1 MKNGCIIDIIFLNIE
16 IYPEHGDYNRR
27 QGNVIDRNQKLEEGV
42 LGIHH
47 ITSIARNPQ
56 RNIDFYS
63 GLMGLRL
70 VKLTVNFDDPT
81 TYHLYYGDS
90 LGRPGTILTFF
101 PWAEAPTGYR
111 GTGQVTAISFLI
123 PSGSMTYWIDRLKSN
138 GISFVGPS
146 KRFSD
151 EFVSFHDPDGL
162 MLELISPSYSHDSQG
177 QREQQQQQ
185 LLQQTDNDI
194 WKESPISKE
203 HAIRGFHSATL
214 SEEGYERTASLLAD
228 TMGFKLVAKDNK
240 EDRFRFG
247 IVEKN
252 NSNQEGDNGSMESS
266 TSLGSFVDIVCQPEI
281 SRGYIGIGT
290 VHHIAWRAANDR
302 HQLDLRKRIVEEAKL
317 NPTPVIDRTY
327 FHSVYFREP
336 GGVLFEIATDPPGFA
351 VDERPED
358 LGKHLKL
365 PQWLEP
371 VRGKLEQLLPPV
383 KTAPERQ

>member
-1 MKNGCIIDIIFLNIE
+1 MVE
-16 IYPEHGDYNRR
+16 T
-27 QGNVIDRNQKLEEGV
+27 NQKSEQGV

-47 ITSIARNPQ
+47 ITAIARNPQ

-63 GLMGLRL
+63 GLLGMRL

-90 LGRPGTILTFF
+90 IGHPGTILTFF
-101 PWAEAPTGYR
+101 PWSEAPTGHR

-123 PSGSMTYWIDRLKSN
+123 PSGSMSYWIDRLKRN

-162 MLELISPSYSHDSQG
+162 MLELISSPSSNDS
-177 QREQQQQQ
+177 RRQQQ
-185 LLQQTDNDI
+185 LLQQTDNNI
-194 WKESPISKE
+194 WKESSVSKE

-214 SEEGYERTASLLAD
+214 SEEGYERTSSLLAD

-252 NSNQEGDNGSMESS
+252 NSNQEDNGADYSSSS
-266 TSLGSFVDIVCQPEI
+266 TFSSLIGSFVDIVCQPEI

-290 VHHIAWRAANDR
+290 VHHIAWRATNDR
-302 HQLDLRKRIVEEAKL
+302 HQIDLRKRIVQKAHL

-336 GGVLFEIATDPPGFA
+336 GGILFEIATDPPGFA
-351 VDERPED
+351 IDEKPED
-358 LGKHLKL
+358 LGKQLKL

-371 VRGKLEQLLPPV
+371 ERGKLEQLLPPV
-383 KTAPERQ
+383 KTSPERK

>member
-1 MKNGCIIDIIFLNIE
+1 VVE
-16 IYPEHGDYNRR
+16 T
-27 QGNVIDRNQKLEEGV
+27 NQKSEQGV

-47 ITSIARNPQ
+47 ITAIARNPQ

-63 GLMGLRL
+63 GLLGMRL

-90 LGRPGTILTFF
+90 VGHPGTILTFF
-101 PWAEAPTGYR
+101 PWSEAPTGHR

-123 PSGSMTYWIDRLKSN
+123 PSGSMSYWIDRLK
-138 GISFVGPS
+138 FVGPS

-162 MLELISPSYSHDSQG
+162 MLELISSPSSNDS
-177 QREQQQQQ
+177 RRRRQQQ
-185 LLQQTDNDI
+185 LQQTDNNI
-194 WKESPISKE
+194 WKESPVSKE

-214 SEEGYERTASLLAD
+214 SEEGYERTSSLLAD

-252 NSNQEGDNGSMESS
+252 NSKQEHSDADYSS
-266 TSLGSFVDIVCQPEI
+266 SSSSIGSFVDIVCQPEI

-290 VHHIAWRAANDR
+290 VHHIAWRATNDR
-302 HQLDLRKRIVEEAKL
+302 HQIDLRKRIVQKAHL
-317 NPTPVIDRTY
+317 NPTPVIDRIY

-336 GGVLFEIATDPPGFA
+336 GGILFEIATDPPGFA
-351 VDERPED
+351 IDEKPED
-358 LGKHLKL
+358 LGKQLKL
-365 PQWLEP
+365 PQWLESE
-371 VRGKLEQLLPPV
+371 RGKLEQLLPPV
-383 KTAPERQ
+383 KTSPERK

>member
-1 MKNGCIIDIIFLNIE
+1 VIE
-16 IYPEHGDYNRR
+16 S
-27 QGNVIDRNQKLEEGV
+27 NQKSEEGV

-47 ITSIARNPQ
+47 ITAIARNPQ

-81 TYHLYYGDS
+81 TYHLYYGNS
-90 LGRPGTILTFF
+90 LGQPGTILTFF
-101 PWAEAPTGYR
+101 PWSEAPIGYR

-151 EFVSFHDPDGL
+151 EFVSFPDPDGL
-162 MLELISPSYSHDSQG
+162 MLELISPSSSDSQG
-177 QREQQQQQ
+177 QRQ
-185 LLQQTDNDI
+185 LQQKTDNNI
-194 WKESPISKE
+194 WKESLISKE

-214 SEEGYERTASLLAD
+214 SEEGYERTASLLTD

-247 IVEKN
+247 IVEKK
-252 NSNQEGDNGSMESS
+252 NSNQEGASSGTESS
-266 TSLGSFVDIVCQPEI
+266 PPSIGSFVDVVCQPEI

-302 HQLDLRKRIVEEAKL
+302 HQIDLRKRIVEEAKL

-336 GGVLFEIATDPPGFA
+336 GGILFEIATDPPGFA
-351 VDERPED
+351 IDERPED
-358 LGKHLKL
+358 LGKQLKL

-371 VRGKLEQLLPPV
+371 MRGKLEQLLPPV
-383 KTAPERQ
+383 KTFSGKPIEQE

>member
-1 MKNGCIIDIIFLNIE
+1 MIE
-16 IYPEHGDYNRR
+16 H
-27 QGNVIDRNQKLEEGV
+27 NQKSEEEGV

-47 ITSIARNPQ
+47 ITAIARNPQ

-81 TYHLYYGDS
+81 TYHLYYGNS

-101 PWAEAPTGYR
+101 PWSEAPTGYR

-162 MLELISPSYSHDSQG
+162 TLELISPSSNESQG
-177 QREQQQQQ
+177 QQ
-185 LLQQTDNDI
+185 LLLRQTDNDI

-214 SEEGYERTASLLAD
+214 SEEGYEHTASLLTD

-240 EDRFRFG
+240 EDRFRFR

-252 NSNQEGDNGSMESS
+252 NNNQRGDSGSTESS
-266 TSLGSFVDIVCQPEI
+266 QSLGSFVDVVCQPEI

-302 HQLDLRKRIVEEAKL
+302 HQIDLRKRIVEEAKL

-336 GGVLFEIATDPPGFA
+336 GGILFEIATDPPGFA
-351 VDERPED
+351 IDERPED

-365 PQWLEP
+365 PEWLEP

-383 KTAPERQ
+383 KTSPERQ

>member
-1 MKNGCIIDIIFLNIE
+1 MVE
-16 IYPEHGDYNRR
+16 T
-27 QGNVIDRNQKLEEGV
+27 NQKSEQGV

-47 ITSIARNPQ
+47 ITAIARNPQ

-63 GLMGLRL
+63 GLLGMRL

-90 LGRPGTILTFF
+90 VGHPGTILTFF
-101 PWAEAPTGYR
+101 PWSEAPTGHR

-123 PSGSMTYWIDRLKSN
+123 PSGSMSYWIDRLKRN

-162 MLELISPSYSHDSQG
+162 MLELISSPSSNDSRR
-177 QREQQQQQ
+177 QRQQQ
-185 LLQQTDNDI
+185 LQQTDNNI
-194 WKESPISKE
+194 WKESPVSKE

-214 SEEGYERTASLLAD
+214 SEEGYERTSSLLAD

-252 NSNQEGDNGSMESS
+252 NSNPEDSGADYSS
-266 TSLGSFVDIVCQPEI
+266 SSSSLIGSFVDIVCQPEI

-290 VHHIAWRAANDR
+290 VHHIAWRATNDR
-302 HQLDLRKRIVEEAKL
+302 HQIDLRKRIVQKAHL
-317 NPTPVIDRTY
+317 NPTPVIDRIY

-336 GGVLFEIATDPPGFA
+336 GGILFEIATDPPGFA
-351 VDERPED
+351 IDEKPED
-358 LGKHLKL
+358 LGKQLKL

-371 VRGKLEQLLPPV
+371 ERGKLEQLLPPV
-383 KTAPERQ
+383 KTSPERK

>member
-1 MKNGCIIDIIFLNIE
+1 M
-16 IYPEHGDYNRR
+16 
-27 QGNVIDRNQKLEEGV
+27 VASNQKTEQGV

-47 ITSIARNPQ
+47 ITAIARNPQ

-90 LGRPGTILTFF
+90 LGHPGTILTFF

-123 PSGSMTYWIDRLKSN
+123 PSSAMTYWIDRLKRN

-162 MLELISPSYSHDSQG
+162 MLELISPSSNDSRG
-177 QREQQQQQ
+177 EQQ
-185 LLQQTDNDI
+185 LLQHTEINNV

-228 TMGFKLVAKDNK
+228 TMGFKLVSKDNK

-252 NSNQEGDNGSMESS
+252 NSNQEGDSADYSS
-266 TSLGSFVDIVCQPEI
+266 SSIGSFVDIVCQPEI

-302 HQLDLRKRIVEEAKL
+302 HQIDLRKRIVEEAHL

-336 GGVLFEIATDPPGFA
+336 GGILFEIATDPPGFA
-351 VDERPED
+351 IDERPED
-358 LGKHLKL
+358 LGKQLKL

-383 KTAPERQ
+383 KTSPERQ

>member
-1 MKNGCIIDIIFLNIE
+1 MAE
-16 IYPEHGDYNRR
+16 
-27 QGNVIDRNQKLEEGV
+27 GNLKSQQGV

-47 ITSIARNPQ
+47 ITAIARNPQ

-63 GLMGLRL
+63 GLLGLRL

-90 LGRPGTILTFF
+90 LGHPGTILTFF
-101 PWAEAPTGYR
+101 PWSEAPSGHR

-146 KRFSD
+146 DRFGD
-151 EFVSFHDPDGL
+151 EFVSFPDPDGL
-162 MLELISPSYSHDSQG
+162 MLELISPSESKGKGQSQLNADG
-177 QREQQQQQ
+177 S
-185 LLQQTDNDI
+185 I
-194 WKESPISKE
+194 WKESPISQE

-214 SEEGYERTASLLAD
+214 SQEGYERSASLLSD
-228 TMGFKLVAKDNK
+228 TMGFKLVATDNK
-240 EDRFRFG
+240 EDRFRFE

-252 NSNQEGDNGSMESS
+252 NGDQESSSRITEFSSSS
-266 TSLGSFVDIVCQPEI
+266 TSMGSFVDIVCQPEI
-281 SRGYIGIGT
+281 SRGIIGIGT

-302 HQLDLRKRIVEEAKL
+302 HQIELRKRIVQQAKL

-336 GGVLFEIATDPPGFA
+336 GGILFEIATDPPGFA
-351 VDERPED
+351 IDERPEE
-358 LGKHLKL
+358 LGKQLKL

-371 VRGKLEQLLPPV
+371 IRSKLEQLLPPV
-383 KTAPERQ
+383 KTYPHRQIPK

>member
-1 MKNGCIIDIIFLNIE
+1 
-16 IYPEHGDYNRR
+16 
-27 QGNVIDRNQKLEEGV
+27 
-42 LGIHH
+42 
-47 ITSIARNPQ
+47 
-56 RNIDFYS
+56 
-63 GLMGLRL
+63 
-70 VKLTVNFDDPT
+70 
-81 TYHLYYGDS
+81 
-90 LGRPGTILTFF
+90 
-101 PWAEAPTGYR
+101 
-111 GTGQVTAISFLI
+111 
-123 PSGSMTYWIDRLKSN
+123 MTYWIDRLKSK

-177 QREQQQQQ
+177 QREEEQQ
-185 LLQQTDNDI
+185 LLLQQQTDNGI

-203 HAIRGFHSATL
+203 RAIRGFHSATL

-228 TMGFKLVAKDNK
+228 TMGFKLVAKDTR
-240 EDRFRFG
+240 EDRFRFE

-252 NSNQEGDNGSMESS
+252 NNNNNQEGYSGSTESS
-266 TSLGSFVDIVCQPEI
+266 TSIGSFVDIVCQPEI

-290 VHHIAWRAANDR
+290 VHHIAWRATDDR
-302 HQLDLRKRIVEEAKL
+302 HQIDLRKRIVKEAKL

-336 GGVLFEIATDPPGFA
+336 GGILFEIATDPPGFA
-351 VDERPED
+351 VDEKPED

-365 PQWLEP
+365 PPWLEP

-383 KTAPERQ
+383 KTSPERQ

>member
-1 MKNGCIIDIIFLNIE
+1 MRLEQKVA
-16 IYPEHGDYNRR
+16 
-27 QGNVIDRNQKLEEGV
+27 NVIEHNQKSEEGV

-47 ITSIARNPQ
+47 ITAIARSPQ

-81 TYHLYYGDS
+81 TYHLYYGNS

-101 PWAEAPTGYR
+101 PWSEAPTGYR

-123 PSGSMTYWIDRLKSN
+123 PSNSMTYWIDRLKSN

-162 MLELISPSYSHDSQG
+162 MLELISPSYSHDPQG
-177 QREQQQQQ
+177 QREQQQL

-228 TMGFKLVAKDNK
+228 TLGFELIAKDNK

-247 IVEKN
+247 IAGKN
-252 NSNQEGDNGSMESS
+252 VSNQNGDGSRTESS
-266 TSLGSFVDIVCQPEI
+266 F
-281 SRGYIGIGT
+281 
-290 VHHIAWRAANDR
+290 
-302 HQLDLRKRIVEEAKL
+302 
-317 NPTPVIDRTY
+317 
-327 FHSVYFREP
+327 
-336 GGVLFEIATDPPGFA
+336 
-351 VDERPED
+351 
-358 LGKHLKL
+358 
-365 PQWLEP
+365 
-371 VRGKLEQLLPPV
+371 
-383 KTAPERQ
+383 

>member
-1 MKNGCIIDIIFLNIE
+1 MVASNKKSE
-16 IYPEHGDYNRR
+16 
-27 QGNVIDRNQKLEEGV
+27 QGA

-47 ITSIARNPQ
+47 ITAIARNPQ
-56 RNIDFYS
+56 RNVDFYS

-81 TYHLYYGDS
+81 TYHLYYGNS
-90 LGRPGTILTFF
+90 LGHPGTILTFF
-101 PWAEAPTGYR
+101 PWSEAPKGYR
-111 GTGQVTAISFLI
+111 GTGQVSAVSFLI

-138 GISFVGPS
+138 DISFIGPS
-146 KRFSD
+146 ERFGD

-162 MLELISPSYSHDSQG
+162 MLELISPSSTSYTPDYQG
-177 QREQQQQQ
+177 QRDQQQQ
-185 LLQQTDNDI
+185 LLQQTDNGI

-228 TMGFKLVAKDNK
+228 TMGFQLVAKDNK
-240 EDRFRFG
+240 EDRFRFR

-252 NSNQEGDNGSMESS
+252 NNNQQGDSGSTESS
-266 TSLGSFVDIVCQPEI
+266 QSIGSFVDIVCQPEI

-302 HQLDLRKRIVEEAKL
+302 HQIDLRKRIVEEAKL

-336 GGVLFEIATDPPGFA
+336 GGILFEIATDPPGFA
-351 VDERPED
+351 IDERAED
-358 LGKHLKL
+358 LGKQLKL

-371 VRGKLEQLLPPV
+371 VRAKLEQMLPPI
-383 KTAPERQ
+383 KSSQGSK

>member
-1 MKNGCIIDIIFLNIE
+1 VIE
-16 IYPEHGDYNRR
+16 SK
-27 QGNVIDRNQKLEEGV
+27 QKSEEGV

-47 ITSIARNPQ
+47 ITAIARNPQ

-63 GLMGLRL
+63 GLIGLRL

-81 TYHLYYGDS
+81 TYHLYYGNS

-101 PWAEAPTGYR
+101 PWSEAPTGYR

-123 PSGSMTYWIDRLKSN
+123 PSNSMTYWIDRLKSN

-162 MLELISPSYSHDSQG
+162 MLELISPSSNDPQG
-177 QREQQQQQ
+177 QQ

-214 SEEGYERTASLLAD
+214 SEEGYERTASLLTD
-228 TMGFKLVAKDNK
+228 TMGFKLLAKDNK

-247 IVEKN
+247 ILEKN
-252 NSNQEGDNGSMESS
+252 NNNHEANSGSTESS
-266 TSLGSFVDIVCQPEI
+266 KSIGSFVDIVCQPEI

-302 HQLDLRKRIVEEAKL
+302 HQIDLRKRIVEEAKL

-336 GGVLFEIATDPPGFA
+336 GGILFEIATDPPGFA
-351 VDERPED
+351 IDERPED

-383 KTAPERQ
+383 KSASERQ

>member
-1 MKNGCIIDIIFLNIE
+1 MQFGHKDK
-16 IYPEHGDYNRR
+16 DRR
-27 QGNVIDRNQKLEEGV
+27 RKIMVVESNQKSERGV

-47 ITSIARNPQ
+47 ITAIARNPQ
-56 RNIDFYS
+56 HNIDFYS

-81 TYHLYYGDS
+81 TYHLYYGNS
-90 LGRPGTILTFF
+90 LGHPGTILTFF
-101 PWAEAPTGYR
+101 PWSEAPTGYR

-123 PSGSMTYWIDRLKSN
+123 SNGSMNYWVDRLKSN
-138 GISFVGPS
+138 GISFVGPL

-162 MLELISPSYSHDSQG
+162 MLELISPSSSSDSLG
-177 QREQQQQQ
+177 QQLQQ
-185 LLQQTDNDI
+185 LLQQSDNDI
-194 WKESPISKE
+194 WKESPVSKE

-214 SEEGYERTASLLAD
+214 SEEGYERTASLLVD

-252 NSNQEGDNGSMESS
+252 NSNQEGGSRAESS
-266 TSLGSFVDIVCQPEI
+266 SSIGSFVDIVCQPET

-302 HQLDLRKRIVEEAKL
+302 HQIDLRKRIVEEAHL

-336 GGVLFEIATDPPGFA
+336 GGILFEIATDPPGFA
-351 VDERPED
+351 IDERPED
-358 LGKHLKL
+358 LGKQLKL
-365 PQWLEP
+365 PQWLESE
-371 VRGKLEQLLPPV
+371 RGKLEQLLPPV
-383 KTAPERQ
+383 KTSPQRQ

>member
-1 MKNGCIIDIIFLNIE
+1 VIE
-16 IYPEHGDYNRR
+16 PK
-27 QGNVIDRNQKLEEGV
+27 QKSEEGV

-47 ITSIARNPQ
+47 ITAIARNPQ

-81 TYHLYYGDS
+81 TYHLYYGNS

-101 PWAEAPTGYR
+101 PWSEAPTGYR

-123 PSGSMTYWIDRLKSN
+123 PSNSMTYWIDRLKRN

-162 MLELISPSYSHDSQG
+162 MLELISPSSNDPQG
-177 QREQQQQQ
+177 QQ

-214 SEEGYERTASLLAD
+214 SEEGYERTASLLTD

-252 NSNQEGDNGSMESS
+252 NNNREGDSGSTESS
-266 TSLGSFVDIVCQPEI
+266 ISIGSFVDIVCQPEI

-302 HQLDLRKRIVEEAKL
+302 HQIDLRKRIVEEAKL

-336 GGVLFEIATDPPGFA
+336 GGILFEIATDPPGFA
-351 VDERPED
+351 IDERPED

-383 KTAPERQ
+383 KTSPERQ